1 MGHPTAYAF
10 VSRLS
15 IEAMRERLN
24 ERTAWHW
31 RVGDSAWLGDYLSAR
46 PEPKKDGSLRLY
58 RENGYYVLEMR
69 RGACN
74 SSMHATVLNQLLP
87 LLEAREIKPN
97 SGFD

>member
-1 MGHPTAYAF
+1 
-10 VSRLS
+10 
-15 IEAMRERLN
+15 
-24 ERTAWHW
+24 
-31 RVGDSAWLGDYLSAR
+31 
-46 PEPKKDGSLRLY
+46 
-58 RENGYYVLEMR
+58 MR